1 VRTPETAGTVIA
13 IVGTDSSTVFEDFE
27 GGIQMSDFDD
37 IIKSR
42 LDPRAVVREEV
53 STEDGESLLNKVEVD
68 KLDRGFRVL
77 KKRRD
82 IAYLEGCGHE
92 YRGQPTGRSQKTGR
106 KACKVCLFMCS
117 MCRLAI
123 ARRESRVFHGKVF
136 CKRHYWLVLS
146 GYLLKGVFNG
156 FRKAAGFIGSRL

>member
-1 VRTPETAGTVIA
+1 MVRTPETAGTVIA
-13 IVGTDSSTVFEDFE
+13 IVGTGSSTVLEDIE

-82 IAYLEGCGHE
+82 IAYDDLIFPET
-92 YRGQPTGRSQKTGR
+92 PR
-106 KACKVCLFMCS
+106 KLPA
-117 MCRLAI
+117 
-123 ARRESRVFHGKVF
+123 
-136 CKRHYWLVLS
+136 VLS
-146 GYLLKGVFNG
+146 PEEEG
-156 FRKAAGFIGSRL
+156 A